1 MFSLKVYNNIAVIIY
16 TMTPE
21 EIIQKIK
28 DDTNKRQK
36 AYYQRNKDNIK
47 KMKQDDRDI
56 IKTMKLKN
64 APREVFVDY
73 PIDKIIE
80 IFKKFIQNDKT
91 VAKYTANIKL
101 IFRICSIDKIVA
113 DEPTYDL
120 INDKIANSKYS
131 LSTKK
136 SAIQSIL
143 VFFVHSQIKINE
155 TLKKKYSDLWAVY
168 DIKTR
173 DEAKNKTTNEKY
185 AIMDYDLY
193 MDKIKDKYG
202 ESSKAFL
209 ISHLYNEAPVRDN
222 FHLKII
228 HSINEDNGKINYLL
242 KTGESYQILLNNYK
256 TKNLYSKITYDL
268 SPVLSNLL
276 TEYIDKNKDKTYLF
290 PENKNGSL
298 SNYIGKMNSSIDVNG
313 SINTL
318 RKMKV
323 SQKLALPNITE
334 QDRLD
339 FSRKMGHSTTTQ
351 QDIYKRIVFKND
363 IKI

>member
-1 MFSLKVYNNIAVIIY
+1 
-16 TMTPE
+16 MTPQE
-21 EIIQKIK
+21 KKQKTL

-47 KMKQDDRDI
+47 KMKQDDRDMV
-56 IKTMKLKN
+56 KKMKLKN

-80 IFKKFIQNDKT
+80 IFKKFIQNDKSI
-91 VAKYTANIKL
+91 AKYTANIKL
-101 IFRICSIDKIVA
+101 IFRICNIEKLVA
-113 DEPTYDL
+113 DETTYDL
-120 INDKIANSKYS
+120 INDKIGNSKYS

-136 SAIQSIL
+136 SAIQSVL
-143 VFFVHSQIKINE
+143 VFLEHSQMKIDPII
-155 TLKKKYSDLWAVY
+155 KKKYADLWAVY

-185 AIMDYDLY
+185 AIMDYDVY
-193 MDKIKDKYG
+193 MDKIRGKYG
-202 ESSKAFL
+202 DSSKAVL

-228 HSINEDNGKINYLL
+228 HSINEDKGKINYLL
-242 KTGESYQILLNNYK
+242 KNGESYQILLNNYK

-276 TEYIDKNKDKTYLF
+276 TEYIDKNKDKMYLF

-298 SNYIGKMNSSIDVNG
+298 SNYIGKMNASIDVNG

-323 SQKLALPNITE
+323 SQFLGLPNITE
-334 QDRLD
+334 QKRLD

-351 QDIYKRIVFKND
+351 QDIYKRIV
-363 IKI
+363 I